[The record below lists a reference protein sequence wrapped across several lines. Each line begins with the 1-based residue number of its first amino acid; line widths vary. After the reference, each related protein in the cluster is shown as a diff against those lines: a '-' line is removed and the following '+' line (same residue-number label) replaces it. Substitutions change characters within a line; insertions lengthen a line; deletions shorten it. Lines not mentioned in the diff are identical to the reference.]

1 MEAIFLVLPMESLLC
16 EPEVQSRRT
25 RVTARKGS
33 NFSSDRW
40 IVLKFLQEFS
50 EVVFLAV
57 AMESLLG

>member
-1 MEAIFLVLPMESLLC
+1 MEFILLVLPMESLLC
-16 EPEVQSRRT
+16 EPKVRSLPT
-25 RVTARKGS
+25 TVTARKGS